1 MAPRFCLLATLLL
14 ASLAH
19 AAEPAS
25 PEVRNAL
32 ARIAPNPLRAHVSF
46 LASDLLEGRGTPS
59 RGLEIAAE
67 YIAAQFRRIGLQPP
81 AGEDGYFQPARF
93 LSLEAEPA
101 GVRLEISGRDAI
113 HASEITINTQAAA
126 TLENAAAVKFGPG
139 VAVEGKV
146 AFAHVANARDYFGA
160 RRAASQKPAL
170 IVLTGPFSSRIV
182 PRETLVPADQPV
194 SRVPILVVANDGLTA
209 AIESA
214 PPGALPFKV
223 SASIPAPVETPLVL
237 RNVAGLLP
245 GSDPTLKDSYIII
258 TAHYDHLGLSSSG
271 PDKINNGANDDA
283 SGVASIIEI
292 ASALASMP
300 TAPRRSILFV
310 ALFGE
315 ENGLLGSRYYTR
327 HPLVPLAKTVAGINL
342 EHMGRTDSDLGPHV
356 GLLNVTGF
364 DFSDVTATLKH
375 AGDLTSVQVVKD
387 DKNSDAYFAR
397 SDNQALADA
406 GIPAHTISV
415 SYEFPDYH
423 RPSDEADKLDYDNMT
438 RVTRTVALGALLIAD
453 NPEPPKWNTADSKTR
468 RYVEAA
474 RKLKAAP

>member
-1 MAPRFCLLATLLL
+1 MPPRLRLLATLAL
-14 ASLAH
+14 ASFSF
-19 AAEPAS
+19 AADPAS
-25 PEVRNAL
+25 PDVKNAL
-32 ARIAPNPLRAHVSF
+32 ARIAPGPLRAHVSF

-67 YIAAQFRRIGLQPP
+67 YIAAQFQRIGLQPA
-81 AGEDGYFQPARF
+81 AGPDGFFQPARF

-101 GVRLEISGRDAI
+101 GLRLEISGRDPI
-113 HASEITINTQAAA
+113 QPSEITLNTQSAAA
-126 TLENAAAVKFGPG
+126 LENAPAVKFGPD
-139 VAVEGKV
+139 VAIEGKV
-146 AFAHVANARDYFGA
+146 AFIHIATARDYFGA
-160 RRAASQKPAL
+160 RRAAARKPAL
-170 IVLTGPFSSRIV
+170 IVLTGPFTSRIV

-194 SRVPILVVANDGLTA
+194 TRVPTLIVANHQLAA

-214 PPGALPFKV
+214 APGPLPFKV
-223 SASIPAPVETPLVL
+223 SAAIPAPVESPVIL

-245 GSDPTLKDSYIII
+245 GSDPALKDSYVIV
-258 TAHYDHLGLSSSG
+258 TAHYDHLGLGTSG
-271 PDKINNGANDDA
+271 PDRINNGANDDA

-300 TAPRRSILFV
+300 TPPRRGILFV

-315 ENGLLGSRYYTR
+315 ENGLLGSRYYVR

-356 GLLNVTGF
+356 DLLNVTGF
-364 DFSDVTATLKH
+364 DFSDVTARLTQ
-375 AGDLTSVQVVKD
+375 AGGLTSVQVVKD
-387 DKNSDAYFAR
+387 EKNSDPYFAR

-406 GIPAHTISV
+406 GIPAHTVSV

-423 RPSDEADKLDYDNMT
+423 RPGDEAGKLDYDNQA
-438 RVTRTVALGALLIAD
+438 RVTRTVALGTLLIAD
-453 NPEPPKWNTADSKTR
+453 NPEPPRWNAADSRTR

-474 RKLKAAP
+474 RKLAAQ